1 MRSGTYLTL
10 LALAAAG
17 LIVLA
22 WWVISRVRLTPAE
35 KERRRR
41 LRVNREGRMTDG
53 TVTEIAGSTIYY
65 SYAVAGVEYASSQ
78 DVSAL
83 AGFLPDDPA
92 AAIGPVTLK
101 YLPRNPA
108 NSILVCEE
116 WSGLRSGRG
125 GGSAAND
132 RSAQVEPLNSM

>member
-1 MRSGTYLTL
+1 MTPGTHLTL
-10 LALAAAG
+10 LALAAVA

-22 WWVISRVRLTPAE
+22 GWVISRVRLTPAE

-53 TVTEIAGSTIYY
+53 TVTEIAGGTIYY
-65 SYAVAGVEYASSQ
+65 SYAVGGVEYASSQ

-83 AGFLPDDPA
+83 EEYLPGDPTA
-92 AAIGPVTLK
+92 VIGPVTLK

-125 GGSAAND
+125 GRKAAND
-132 RSAQVEPLNSM
+132 RSAQAEPLNSL